1 MTINWEVNFGTMIHL
16 GVLLVAIIGFWVK
29 LSMKLARFEERE
41 KQHEANQHET
51 KQALCELNESVQEL
65 KIANASMSTSLKNLV
80 DRINHHGMKIVVG
93 LFLAYAM
100 TPVYSADF
108 TASTFFQT
116 PIIEGGEVKPAGG
129 INLRGTFWRGFGAD
143 VDLIQS
149 ATEDTFV
156 DRTAAHLTYLRNIT
170 GSLDALA
177 FAGGAWDAE
186 DKEHGIEA
194 GAGLEYSFESGIVL
208 GANVRW
214 QKDDT
219 DDHVI
224 VPTVGAGWKF

>member
-41 KQHEANQHET
+41 KQREVNQAET

-80 DRINHHGMKIVVG
+80 DRINHHGMKIVIGV
-93 LFLAYAM
+93 FLAYAG
-100 TPVYSADF
+100 TPMHGADF

-116 PIIEGGEVKPAGG
+116 PISEQGEVKPAGG
-129 INLRGTFWRGFGAD
+129 VNLQAIVWNGFGAD
-143 VDLIQS
+143 LDLIQS
-149 ATEDTFV
+149 GHEDTFM
-156 DRTAAHLTYLRNIT
+156 DRTAAHLVYRRPIT
-170 GSLDALA
+170 EDLA
-177 FAGGAWDAE
+177 GIGFAGGGMDWE
-186 DKEHGIEA
+186 DDEHGVEV
-194 GAGLEYSFESGIVL
+194 GAGLEYHIKSAVL
-208 GANVRW
+208 SANVRW

-219 DDHVI
+219 DQHII
-224 VPTVGAGWKF
+224 VPTVGVGWRF